1 MALGM
6 FDPKCPQC
14 GKPVSR
20 QARFCGSCGA
30 ALSGGTIVC
39 GVCAAE
45 NNANANFCRECG
57 RPLAQ
62 SASPEV
68 QRHHWARRDEDFAV
82 RIEANDLPGTLQRGL
97 VIEPGTNAIL
107 IEHGVN
113 RGMVPPGKYVLENAG
128 QKLWDWLTN
137 GIPERATALLVD
149 VTPTELL
156 FNLGGRFTSD
166 PLPIGVTVRVQV
178 AVDEPA
184 KFLINLLKGRERLSK
199 DDLRQYLYPEV
210 VQVVDRWLRQH
221 TLQDLAEDA
230 GQHEKLELTLE
241 EALKT
246 TFGQT
251 GLRFLQIR
259 AVELNLEPY
268 DKVKGIRGK
277 YALWTME
284 TTAEL
289 EGRKGAL
296 SLSAEARRVEED
308 EQDRQRTEEA
318 DRQERREREGAARDE
333 RQAKEAVDRKARYAE
348 LQHQVDLL
356 ALADETRKVQ
366 MQEDRVQLYQRMRQ
380 AVSSDK
386 MNDVRTEAD
395 FDRFLDEIDHE
406 KLLREK
412 ERQDLERVW
421 KEEGEDHDRARAH
434 LLAKLDI
441 EQQFEERGLRARLQ
455 HSADLQTIDNEIEIS
470 RKRADFDFETRRKNV
485 DIEIDLERKRRE
497 IELEREKIEEERQ
510 ERKRDLDRLTQ
521 QQKLEDE
528 RRARQQDREE
538 DRADAVMGM
547 ELLAKMKE
555 NRLKDEESRLALQRL
570 DEEERL
576 RIHRVDELERSKL
589 QQSLAL
595 ERMEAEERLRQAAR
609 DHEFKVQQAKDEQ
622 ALKTQQREQDY
633 QLERMRLTADM
644 GPEALIS
651 LSGPEQARI
660 LADLKKAEALKD
672 MTEEQ
677 ILAMAAEH
685 SPAVAQAL
693 QEKFRAIAAG
703 QTSQEV
709 KDLYERLL
717 KEREAAVETARQQQ
731 AENER
736 LLREDADKRVRETSA
751 AWEKATAQ
759 AKDTTERAIDR
770 MADVAQ
776 AFARNPAQPPAPVIV
791 NNPAGVPQVIHPGMG
806 VGLAAHNPPG
816 TELKTCPKCGH
827 SVVAEERFCEHCGH
841 AFEGMG

>member
-1 MALGM
+1 MVLGM

-20 QARFCGSCGA
+20 QAKFCGNCGA
-30 ALSGGTIVC
+30 ALSGGKIVC
-39 GVCAAE
+39 GVCGVE
-45 NNANANFCRECG
+45 NNADAKFCRGCG

-62 SASPEV
+62 SAAPEV
-68 QRHHWARRDEDFAV
+68 QRHRWARRDDDFAV
-82 RIEANDLPGTLQRGL
+82 RIDAEDLPGTLKRGL

-107 IEHGVN
+107 IEHGTN
-113 RGMVPPGKYVLENAG
+113 RGMVPPGNYVLENAG

-166 PLPIGVTVRVQV
+166 PLPIGVTVRLQV
-178 AVDEPA
+178 DVAEPG

-199 DDLRQYLYPEV
+199 EDIRQYLYPEV

-296 SLSAEARRVEED
+296 ALSAEANRVEED
-308 EQDRQRTEEA
+308 EQERRDREIA
-318 DRQERREREGAARDE
+318 DRKERL
-333 RQAKEAVDRKARYAE
+333 AKEEVERKARYAS
-348 LQHQVDLL
+348 LQHEVDLQ
-356 ALADETRKVQ
+356 ALAEETCKVQ

-386 MNDVRTEAD
+386 MNEVRSEAD
-395 FDRFLDEIDHE
+395 FDRFMSEIDYE

-412 ERQDLERVW
+412 ERQDLQRVW

-441 EQQFEERGLRARLQ
+441 EGQFEERGLRARLQ
-455 HSADLQTIDNEIEIS
+455 HSEDVQTIDNEIEIA
-470 RKRADFDFETRRKNV
+470 RKRADYDFETRRKNV
-485 DIEIDLERKRRE
+485 DIEIELERKRRE

-510 ERKRDLDRLTQ
+510 QRKRDLDRLTQ

-538 DRADAVMGM
+538 DRADAVMGL

-555 NRLKDEESRLALQRL
+555 NRQKDEESRLALQRL

-595 ERMEAEERLRQAAR
+595 ERMEAEERLRQAVR
-609 DHEFKVQQAKDEQ
+609 DHEFKVQQNEQ
-622 ALKTQQREQDY
+622 AY
-633 QLERMRLTADM
+633 QLERMRLAANM

-660 LADLKKAEALKD
+660 LADLKKTEALKG
-672 MTEEQ
+672 MSEEQ

-685 SPAVAQAL
+685 FPAVAQAL
-693 QEKFRAIAAG
+693 QEKFRAIASG

-709 KDLYERLL
+709 TELYERLL
-717 KEREAAVETARQQQ
+717 KEREAAVETARRQQ

-736 LLREDADKRVRETSA
+736 LLREDADKRARDTSQ

-759 AKDTTERAIDR
+759 SKETTERAIDR

-791 NNPAGVPQVIHPGMG
+791 NNPAGVPQVIQPGMG
-806 VGLAAHNPPG
+806 VGPAAHNPLG
-816 TELKTCPKCGH
+816 AELKTCPKCGH
-827 SVVAEERFCEHCGH
+827 SVVADEHYCEHCGQE
-841 AFEGMG
+841 FEGMG